1 MTLIMKMKST
11 RQSRFWQFSLSK
23 LHPRRGSQDSK
34 TSSEDFHS
42 LSPVSP
48 ADVIDDQKDGFYRYS
63 ESLVED
69 DSKSLV
75 LQPSPSAKDV
85 ASDYF
90 AVSL

>member
-1 MTLIMKMKST
+1 MTLTMKST
-11 RQSRFWQFSLSK
+11 RKSRFWPFSLSK
-23 LHPRRGSQDSK
+23 LRPRRGSQDSK

-42 LSPVSP
+42 LSSVSP

-63 ESLVED
+63 ESLVEG
-69 DSKSLV
+69 DSKSFV
-75 LQPSPSAKDV
+75 LRPSPSAKDV